1 MLAFGVRF
9 QTINLG
15 ATAVNRARNGRVFML
30 IYTHGSVKNW
40 TQSIID
46 WASPQN
52 FPGETKIP
60 SPAYRKQADAPG
72 DKQPD

>member
-1 MLAFGVRF
+1 
-9 QTINLG
+9 
-15 ATAVNRARNGRVFML
+15 ML